1 MQWMYQ
7 SVVVGDF
14 GSSSVSITMS
24 RSVSVGDCTSSTNGS
39 STLASPLPAAM
50 RCARSF
56 RRSSRNLNTPSTMY
70 VIVAAI
76 PLICNMWYIPWKT
89 EKKNSKQ
96 INKTKPDQN
105 SNKNGNYNRDSM
117 RIVCIQMSWVCTKYV
132 YVCALEQIQSVG
144 FNNGPCLA
152 TVHIHPLAKNK
163 MLDVSHVTQPI

>member
-89 EKKNSKQ
+89 EKK
-96 INKTKPDQN
+96 IANKLTKPNQT
-105 SNKNGNYNRDSM
+105 KTATKM
-117 RIVCIQMSWVCTKYV
+117 EITTAIQCGLFAFKCHEYAPNMCMCV
-132 YVCALEQIQSVG
+132 L
-144 FNNGPCLA
+144 
-152 TVHIHPLAKNK
+152 
-163 MLDVSHVTQPI
+163 